1 MSNQSND
8 MFKSKVLGHPS
19 GLFVLFFTEMWERF
33 SYYGMRALLV
43 LFLVSAMGLGGWD
56 WSPENALAL
65 YGTYTAMV
73 YLTPILGGYLA
84 DRFMGYR
91 RAVIV
96 GAVIMTLG
104 HASMAIESN
113 HFFLYL
119 GIALLIIGNGFF
131 KPNMTSIISHMYKDT
146 PEKKDG
152 AYTIFYMGVNA
163 GAFLG
168 IMLCGYLGETLGW
181 SYGFGLAGIFMFFGM
196 LQFYFA
202 QKIFGDIGLKPEKND
217 QEEVKLEFKGDR
229 LNPFTGLDK
238 VLIFISAAIGLIWI
252 INDPVSKIGGFNLL
266 KIGETDISN
275 YFIVTGVVIFIG
287 LLASRIV
294 RYPVITRDRMVAI
307 VLFAIF
313 TVIFWASF
321 EQAGGSMTLFAKDYT
336 TRNLTGGAATAFNI
350 ADIIITVVPIAIIT
364 WVLFKLFKQTFKN
377 YALSNIFLGTSFV
390 IIWVIVGWKIDRNL
404 SSNAYVVHYEQNVV
418 MEKDDKGEDKETKTF
433 ITEATATDAG
443 MNIVTDS
450 TTIIEPL
457 KFGAGEE
464 IFLIDV
470 NKKGKLKYIRKD
482 QIKGIDKEAQ
492 IKATVFRKKGKEVE
506 IPASWFG
513 ILNSLFIIMFAPLFS
528 KWWESKYNPSGASK
542 YGFGLILLG
551 IGFGALAYGA
561 LAIPKGAE
569 AGTITV
575 SMVWLVVAYLFH
587 TLGELCLSPVALSYI
602 SKLVPGRMIA
612 LMFGVWYVAVAIGNK
627 TAGKM
632 GGMIESI
639 QDAHSL
645 SYFFMIFFIVPV
657 GLGLLAILLNPLFK
671 KLMHG
676 VK

>member
-1 MSNQSND
+1 MSNTNND
-8 MFKSKVLGHPS
+8 MFKSTVLGHPS

-73 YLTPILGGYLA
+73 YLTPILGGYIA
-84 DRFMGYR
+84 DKFMGYR
-91 RAVIV
+91 KAVIL
-96 GAVIMTLG
+96 GALIMTLG
-104 HASMAIESN
+104 HGAMAIESN
-113 HFFLYL
+113 PIFLYI

-202 QKIFGDIGLKPEKND
+202 QKIFGEIGLKPKKTEDNAP
-217 QEEVKLEFKGDR
+217 KLEFEGDR
-229 LNPFTGLDK
+229 LNPFTMLDK
-238 VLIFISAAIGLIWI
+238 VMIFVSAAIGLTWI
-252 INDPVSKIGGFNLL
+252 INDPLSKIGGVNMLM
-266 KIGETDISN
+266 IGETDISN
-275 YFIVTGVVIFIG
+275 YFILTGVVVF
-287 LLASRIV
+287 LLLLISRIM
-294 RYPVITRDRMVAI
+294 RYPLVTKHRMIAI
-307 VLFAIF
+307 VLFAVF

-336 TRNLTGGAATAFNI
+336 TRILTGSGATIFNI
-350 ADIIITVVPIAIIT
+350 ADIIITVVPIAIIS
-364 WVLFKLFKQTFKN
+364 WVLYKLFKQTFSK
-377 YALSNIFLGTSFV
+377 YALSNIFLATSFV
-390 IIWVIVGWKIDRNL
+390 LIWIIVIWKIDRNL
-404 SSNAYVVHYEQNVV
+404 KSSAYVVAYNQVETTSVGEDGEEVKSLAYVTNSTELAPDAVLV
-418 MEKDDKGEDKETKTF
+418 PGEVTIREPKKFKEASSIMLVDVDKGGDLRYL
-433 ITEATATDAG
+433 D
-443 MNIVTDS
+443 
-450 TTIIEPL
+450 
-457 KFGAGEE
+457 
-464 IFLIDV
+464 
-470 NKKGKLKYIRKD
+470 KGKSAKVGKD
-482 QIKGIDKEAQ
+482 LQ
-492 IKATVFRKKGKEVE
+492 IKASIIREKGKEVE

-513 ILNSLFIIMFAPLFS
+513 ILNSLFIIIFAPLFS

-542 YGFGLILLG
+542 YGIGLILLG
-551 IGFGALAYGA
+551 IGFAALAFGA
-561 LAIPKGAE
+561 MGIEKGGA
-569 AGTITV
+569 AVQV
-575 SMVWLVVAYLFH
+575 SMIWLVVAYLFH

-612 LMFGVWYVAVAIGNK
+612 LMFGIWYVAVAIGNK

-632 GGMIESI
+632 GGMIEKI
-639 QDAHSL
+639 QEEHSL
-645 SYFFMIFFIVPV
+645 TFFFMIFTLVPV
-657 GLGLLAILLNPLFK
+657 GLGLLAIALNPLFK

-676 VK
+676 VR